1 MQHKYSTAKFKISP
15 RKLNKL
21 AHQISGLPVGE
32 AILQMKF
39 SEKRASERIKST
51 LALARNHA
59 VDKGL
64 DQGRLV
70 VGTFSLRDLHSV
82 MSLQLTIFLGASAES
97 WVSKGRT
104 IKRIDIKGRA
114 RFGIKEHQQAR
125 LHVVLKEGKT
135 RAELLEKKKREMLNQ
150 VRSAGVVREDRV
162 IINAGTSGWK
172 W

>member
-1 MQHKYSTAKFKISP
+1 MVVLIMCLDSSHTNQHKYSTAKFKISP

-70 VGTFSLRDLHSV
+70 VGTSLLR
-82 MSLQLTIFLGASAES
+82 
-97 WVSKGRT
+97 
-104 IKRIDIKGRA
+104 
-114 RFGIKEHQQAR
+114 
-125 LHVVLKEGKT
+125 
-135 RAELLEKKKREMLNQ
+135 
-150 VRSAGVVREDRV
+150 VRE
-162 IINAGTSGWK
+162 AS
-172 W
+172 